1 MASTNT
7 DSKLTTNSQP
17 RARSDFPFY
26 VLAVLFGIGAG
37 VADVRIGDLLFTA
50 LLVVAPC
57 MLLGA
62 IRPERP
68 WRWVVLV
75 GICVPIVELMAY
87 WLLTAKPYRAQ
98 VYESFLAFLPGIAA
112 AYGGSM
118 LRGVVDNL
126 LRGK

>member
-1 MASTNT
+1 MNP
-7 DSKLTTNSQP
+7 QP
-17 RARSDFPFY
+17 RAKSDIPFY

-62 IRPERP
+62 IRPQRP

-75 GICVPIVELMAY
+75 GTCVPIVELLAY
-87 WLLTAKPYRAQ
+87 LILTAKPYRAQ
-98 VYESFLAFLPGIAA
+98 VYESFLAFLPGVAA

-126 LRGK
+126 LRGN

>member
-1 MASTNT
+1 
-7 DSKLTTNSQP
+7 
-17 RARSDFPFY
+17 